1 MPLAPSTPLVL
12 DSVAFRAD
20 KNVFLNKQELEATV
34 LSGRK
39 RRNLNP
45 NRTYDHVLLLDDQ
58 ENRAVNEG
66 GRGDV

>member
-1 MPLAPSTPLVL
+1 ML

-45 NRTYDHVLLLDDQ
+45 NRTYDHVLLLNDE
-58 ENRAVNEG
+58 ENREVKEIG
-66 GRGDV
+66 

>member
-1 MPLAPSTPLVL
+1 ML

-34 LSGRK
+34 MSGRK

-45 NRTYDHVLLLDDQ
+45 NRTYDHVLLLNDE
-58 ENRAVNEG
+58 ENREVKEIG
-66 GRGDV
+66 